1 MANSASGANRA
12 GLLDPSVCCPLNG
25 WPRRGRPAPRIA
37 FTMIMPDE
45 KAKSAIAFL
54 KAAVA
59 YYNSLGVTVA
69 GVMTDNG
76 SCYKAFAFGRACK
89 RLKLKHIRTRPYTPK
104 TNGKAE
110 NLRWLNARVR
120 ECGRWRRYQ
129 LRRRTPAW
137 SPRTLPQINQSF
149 SSPPSTLGYNRR
161 NVWRRSFTFALAHTC
176 TCTDAHESDRSE
188 NDERDLVHC
197 WKPQGSGFWRG
208 AT

>member
-1 MANSASGANRA
+1 MANSVSGANRA

-25 WPRRGRPAPRIA
+25 WAPPRRPCASRIA

-69 GVMTDNG
+69 GVMTDSG
-76 SCYKAFAFGRACK
+76 SCYKAFAF
-89 RLKLKHIRTRPYTPK
+89 
-104 TNGKAE
+104 
-110 NLRWLNARVR
+110 WNARVR

-137 SPRTLPQINQSF
+137 SPRTLPQIESKSF
-149 SSPPSTLGYNRR
+149 EPAFNPWL
-161 NVWRRSFTFALAHTC
+161 
-176 TCTDAHESDRSE
+176 
-188 NDERDLVHC
+188 
-197 WKPQGSGFWRG
+197 
-208 AT
+208 

>member
-1 MANSASGANRA
+1 
-12 GLLDPSVCCPLNG
+12 
-25 WPRRGRPAPRIA
+25 
-37 FTMIMPDE
+37 MIMPDE

-137 SPRTLPQINQSF
+137 SRGHSPKLKSESFRARLQPLVITGEVYGGGALPLPLPTPAHAPTLMRATEARTTSAILFIVGNPREAVFGEAQLRP
-149 SSPPSTLGYNRR
+149 
-161 NVWRRSFTFALAHTC
+161 
-176 TCTDAHESDRSE
+176 
-188 NDERDLVHC
+188 
-197 WKPQGSGFWRG
+197 
-208 AT
+208 

>member
-1 MANSASGANRA
+1 
-12 GLLDPSVCCPLNG
+12 
-25 WPRRGRPAPRIA
+25 
-37 FTMIMPDE
+37 MIMPDE

-76 SCYKAFAFGRACK
+76 SCYKAFAFARTCK
-89 RLKLKHIRTRPYTPK
+89 RLKLERIRPRPYTPK

-120 ECGRWRRYQ
+120 DCGRWRRYQ

-137 SPRTLPQINQSF
+137 SPRTLPQI
-149 SSPPSTLGYNRR
+149 
-161 NVWRRSFTFALAHTC
+161 
-176 TCTDAHESDRSE
+176 ESE
-188 NDERDLVHC
+188 FFEPAFNPWL
-197 WKPQGSGFWRG
+197 
-208 AT
+208 